1 MGCRDRADDSDVSN
15 ERHYH
20 RIADELESG
29 WLESWASDG
38 ITEIE
43 AYLAKHAAF
52 IAFLEDE
59 V

>member
-1 MGCRDRADDSDVSN
+1 VSN

-38 ITEIE
+38 IIQIE

>member
-1 MGCRDRADDSDVSN
+1 VSN
-15 ERHYH
+15 ERPYH
-20 RIADELESG
+20 RIADELEPG

-38 ITEIE
+38 IVQIE

-52 IAFLEDE
+52 IAFLDDE